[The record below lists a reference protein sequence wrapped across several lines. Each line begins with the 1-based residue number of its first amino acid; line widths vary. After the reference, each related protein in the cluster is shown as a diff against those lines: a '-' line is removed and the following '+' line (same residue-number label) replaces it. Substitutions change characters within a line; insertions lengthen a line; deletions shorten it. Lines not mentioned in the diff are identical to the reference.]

1 MARATDRH
9 QPRGPEEPQIAETLE
24 PVTLPEDGLP
34 HDARYVDALL
44 DGRVAGDGVARGVS
58 IETSRGEQLDLTGVR
73 LPGLSLQ
80 DVELRGGSFANA
92 DFQSA
97 SWRRVR
103 VVRARLTGTRW
114 TDAALDDVSFRDCRI
129 DLAAF
134 SAAELRRVRFVDCRI
149 TGSDFQELRAQ
160 DVVFEACDLSEVD
173 LTGARFVRTE
183 MRGCTI
189 DGLRA
194 MEQLR
199 GVAMPWPDI
208 VASAGAFASAF
219 GVRLTEDE

>member
-9 QPRGPEEPQIAETLE
+9 HPRAPQAPQVAAKLE

-44 DGRVAGDGVARGVS
+44 DGRVEAAGVTRGVS
-58 IETSRGEQLDLTGVR
+58 IETSRGELLDLTGLR
-73 LPGLSLQ
+73 LPGLSLE
-80 DVELRGGSFANA
+80 DVELRGGSLANA
-92 DFQSA
+92 DLQGA
-97 SWRRVR
+97 SWRRVH
-103 VVRARLTGTRW
+103 VARARLTGTRW
-114 TDAALDDVSFRDCRI
+114 TNAALDDVSFRDCRI

-149 TGSDFQELRAQ
+149 TGSDFQELRAE

-173 LTGARFVRTE
+173 LTGARFARTE

-189 DGLRA
+189 DGVRA

-199 GVAMPWPDI
+199 GVAMPWPDV